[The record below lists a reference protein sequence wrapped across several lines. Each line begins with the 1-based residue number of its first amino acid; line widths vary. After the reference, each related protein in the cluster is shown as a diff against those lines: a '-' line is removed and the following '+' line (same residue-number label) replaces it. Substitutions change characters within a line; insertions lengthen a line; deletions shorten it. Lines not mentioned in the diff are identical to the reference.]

1 MQRYE
6 YKVIPAPRRGTKS
19 REAKTN
25 EDRFAL
31 TLSLLMNDLGR
42 DGWDYVR
49 AETLPTEERAGFTK
63 TRVVEQT
70 VLIFR
75 RSLAGPAALVN
86 PAEGGVAAFR
96 PQAAAEAATPRLGPA
111 VEPAPGQAPSIGRA
125 E

>member
-1 MQRYE
+1 MQRHE

-31 TLSLLMNDLGR
+31 TLSNVMNELGR
-42 DGWDYVR
+42 DGWEYVR
-49 AETLPTEERAGFTK
+49 SETLPTEERAGFMK

-70 VLIFR
+70 MLIFR
-75 RSLAGPAALVN
+75 RVQDRPAAL
-86 PAEGGVAAFR
+86 AATLTEVAA
-96 PQAAAEAATPRLGPA
+96 PKPIAAEAPAPRLGPA
-111 VEPAPGQAPSIGRA
+111 VEPAPGNAPALRV

>member
-31 TLSLLMNDLGR
+31 TLSNLMNELGR

-49 AETLPTEERAGFTK
+49 SDRLPTEESAGFMK
-63 TRVVEQT
+63 TRTVEQT

-75 RSLAGPAALVN
+75 RAVDRTDAASAAPRAI
-86 PAEGGVAAFR
+86 PAEAL
-96 PQAAAEAATPRLGPA
+96 TPRLGPA
-111 VEPAPGQAPSIGRA
+111 VEPAPGPAPSVGPA

>member
-1 MQRYE
+1 MPRHE

-19 REAKTN
+19 REAKTS

-31 TLSLLMNDLGR
+31 TLSNVMNDLGR
-42 DGWDYVR
+42 DGWEYVR

-75 RSLAGPAALVN
+75 RSLAGPGALVAA
-86 PAEGGVAAFR
+86 PAEPGALR
-96 PQAAAEAATPRLGPA
+96 LTAAEAVPTPRLGPA
-111 VEPAPGQAPSIGRA
+111 VEPVPGPAPTLGRA

>member
-1 MQRYE
+1 MSRHE

-19 REAKTN
+19 REARTT

-31 TLSLLMNDLGR
+31 TLANLMNELGR
-42 DGWDYVR
+42 DGWEYLR

-70 VLIFR
+70 VLVFR
-75 RSLAGPAALVN
+75 RALPAAVAGS
-86 PAEGGVAAFR
+86 AEVGGLRAVATE
-96 PQAAAEAATPRLGPA
+96 PPTPRLGPA
-111 VEPAPGQAPSIGRA
+111 VEPAPGPTPAIGRA

>member
-1 MQRYE
+1 MSRHE

-31 TLSLLMNDLGR
+31 TLSNLMNDLGR
-42 DGWDYVR
+42 DGWEYVR
-49 AETLPTEERAGFTK
+49 SETLPTEERAGFTK

-75 RSLAGPAALVN
+75 RTLGAVAV
-86 PAEGGVAAFR
+86 AEPGGLRPVVASV
-96 PQAAAEAATPRLGPA
+96 PTEAPTPRLGPA
-111 VEPAPGQAPSIGRA
+111 VEPAPGLAPSLRA

>member
-1 MQRYE
+1 MQRHE

-31 TLSLLMNDLGR
+31 TLSNLMNELGR
-42 DGWDYVR
+42 DGWEYVCS
-49 AETLPTEERAGFTK
+49 ETLPTEERAGFMK

-70 VLIFR
+70 MLIFR
-75 RSLAGPAALVN
+75 RTMDRPAVLGATLTD
-86 PAEGGVAAFR
+86 VAA
-96 PQAAAEAATPRLGPA
+96 PKAIAAEAPAPRLGPA
-111 VEPAPGQAPSIGRA
+111 VEPPPGNAPALRA

>member
-1 MQRYE
+1 MPRHE

-19 REAKTN
+19 REAKST

-31 TLSLLMNDLGR
+31 TLSNLMNELGR
-42 DGWDYVR
+42 DGWEYVR

-75 RSLAGPAALVN
+75 RTLAGPGALVAGAGEAG
-86 PAEGGVAAFR
+86 PLRAVAAE
-96 PQAAAEAATPRLGPA
+96 PPTPRLGPA
-111 VEPAPGQAPSIGRA
+111 VEPAPGPAPVLRA

>member
-1 MQRYE
+1 MQRHE

-31 TLSLLMNDLGR
+31 TLSNLMNDLGR
-42 DGWDYVR
+42 DGWEYVR
-49 AETLPTEERAGFTK
+49 SETLPTEERAGIMK

-70 VLIFR
+70 MLIFR
-75 RSLAGPAALVN
+75 RTLDKPAMLAATLTD
-86 PAEGGVAAFR
+86 VAA
-96 PQAAAEAATPRLGPA
+96 PKPIAADAPTPRLGPA
-111 VEPAPGQAPSIGRA
+111 VEPAPGNAPSLRA

>member
-1 MQRYE
+1 MSRHE

-31 TLSLLMNDLGR
+31 TLSNLMNELGR
-42 DGWDYVR
+42 DGWEYVR
-49 AETLPTEERAGFTK
+49 SETLPTEERAGFTK

-75 RSLAGPAALVN
+75 RTLGAAQVAEPVALRPV
-86 PAEGGVAAFR
+86 PAEA
-96 PQAAAEAATPRLGPA
+96 PTPRLGPA
-111 VEPAPGQAPSIGRA
+111 VEPAPGLAPSLRA

>member
-1 MQRYE
+1 MQRHE

-31 TLSLLMNDLGR
+31 TLSNLMNELGR

-49 AETLPTEERAGFTK
+49 SETLPTEERAGFTK

-75 RSLAGPAALVN
+75 RTLGAVAGTEPLALRPVPA
-86 PAEGGVAAFR
+86 PAEAPA
-96 PQAAAEAATPRLGPA
+96 PRLGPA
-111 VEPAPGQAPSIGRA
+111 VEPAPGPAPSLRA

>member
-1 MQRYE
+1 MQRHE

-31 TLSLLMNDLGR
+31 TLSNVMNELGR
-42 DGWDYVR
+42 DGWEYVR
-49 AETLPTEERAGFTK
+49 SETLPTEERAGFMK

-70 VLIFR
+70 MLIFR
-75 RSLAGPAALVN
+75 RAMDRQAVLGATLTD
-86 PAEGGVAAFR
+86 
-96 PQAAAEAATPRLGPA
+96 AAAPKAIVADAPAPRLGPA
-111 VEPAPGQAPSIGRA
+111 VEPPPGNAPALRA

>member
-1 MQRYE
+1 MPRHE

-19 REAKTN
+19 REAKST

-31 TLSLLMNDLGR
+31 TLSNLMNELGR
-42 DGWDYVR
+42 EGWEYVR
-49 AETLPTEERAGFTK
+49 SETLPTEERAGFTK

-75 RSLAGPAALVN
+75 RSLGAAS
-86 PAEGGVAAFR
+86 VAVVEPGTLR
-96 PQAAAEAATPRLGPA
+96 LTAAEAPTPRLGPA
-111 VEPAPGQAPSIGRA
+111 VEPVPGPVPSLRA

>member
-1 MQRYE
+1 MQRHE

-31 TLSLLMNDLGR
+31 TLSNLMNELGR
-42 DGWDYVR
+42 DGWEYVR
-49 AETLPTEERAGFTK
+49 SETLPTEERAGFMK

-70 VLIFR
+70 MLIFR
-75 RSLAGPAALVN
+75 RTMDRPAVLGATLTD
-86 PAEGGVAAFR
+86 VAA
-96 PQAAAEAATPRLGPA
+96 PKAIAAEAPAPRLGPA
-111 VEPAPGQAPSIGRA
+111 VEPPPGNAPALRA

>member
-1 MQRYE
+1 MSRFE

-19 REAKTN
+19 REAKTT

-31 TLSLLMNDLGR
+31 TLSNVMNELGR
-42 DGWDYVR
+42 DGWEYVR
-49 AETLPTEERAGFTK
+49 SETLPTEERAGFTK

-75 RSLAGPAALVN
+75 RMIGAVAV
-86 PAEGGVAAFR
+86 AEPGGLRPVAAV
-96 PQAAAEAATPRLGPA
+96 AAGEAPAPRLGPA
-111 VEPAPGQAPSIGRA
+111 LEPAPGLAPSLRA